1 MTLPV
6 AFPSRRDTGSCVCE
20 GNKLCCVVCRLS
32 APAGGE
38 GRPGCCQRGTA
49 RRAGG
54 SAGHGGARPA
64 GCHSRT
70 AFGPDPGRSARSG
83 SRRCELHLSSA
94 WCERAERLNYSLLL
108 GLLFLLNSRVEAP
121 CQHPLMNSLLRLPR
135 GHPVCSGLEGAAAC
149 AGLAL
154 GLCSCGSV
162 GLAALKPFHL
172 QRRWAPAPSLLK
184 GFLADLRVFLSV
196 SGLQPC

>member
-20 GNKLCCVVCRLS
+20 GNKLCCVVCRRS

-54 SAGHGGARPA
+54 SPGSAGLLQPGATRAPPSGLTPDGA
-64 GCHSRT
+64 AQGDASRL
-70 AFGPDPGRSARSG
+70 R
-83 SRRCELHLSSA
+83 LSSA

-121 CQHPLMNSLLRLPR
+121 CQHPLMNSLLRLPQ
-135 GHPVCSGLEGAAAC
+135 GHPVCSGLEGA
-149 AGLAL
+149 G
-154 GLCSCGSV
+154 GGR
-162 GLAALKPFHL
+162 P
-172 QRRWAPAPSLLK
+172 RRA
-184 GFLADLRVFLSV
+184 R
-196 SGLQPC
+196 SGVV

>member
-20 GNKLCCVVCRLS
+20 GNKPCCVVCRRS

-54 SAGHGGARPA
+54 SPGARPA
-64 GCHSRT
+64 GRHSRT
-70 AFGPDPGRSARSG
+70 AFGPDPGPGVRGAAQGDASG
-83 SRRCELHLSSA
+83 LHLSSA

-121 CQHPLMNSLLRLPR
+121 CQHPLMNSLLRLPQ
-135 GHPVCSGLEGAAAC
+135 GHPVCSGLQGAGA

-162 GLAALKPFHL
+162 SLACPEALPS
-172 QRRWAPAPSLLK
+172 AP
-184 GFLADLRVFLSV
+184 
-196 SGLQPC
+196 